1 MPCSPRQKI
10 AQAVV
15 DAGGDYIM
23 IVKENQPT
31 MHDDIA
37 TACADAALLV
47 GTSTCAAQEHRGHGR
62 LERRTL
68 TLTTAL
74 ADFLTWPGQQQVFQ
88 LVRSRTNLRTGEVS
102 WERVYGIT
110 SLSSLRADAAYVLDC
125 VRNHWII
132 EHGSHYVRDVTF
144 GEDHSQVRTGSI
156 PQVMA
161 ALRNTAIAL
170 LRSSGETTIAS
181 ACRRHAAHPRQALAL
196 LGIVRPDY

>member
-1 MPCSPRQKI
+1 V
-10 AQAVV
+10 AQAIVE
-15 DAGGDYIM
+15 AGANYVM
-23 IVKENQPT
+23 IVKNNQPALRE
-31 MHDDIA
+31 DIA
-37 TACADAALLV
+37 AAFADPVLV
-47 GTSTCAAQEHRGHGR
+47 AGTSTTTSTEHRGHGR
-62 LERRTL
+62 LERRTM
-68 TLTTAL
+68 TLSTAL

-110 SLSSLRADAAYVLDC
+110 SLSSLRADAALVLDW

-132 EHGSHYVRDVTF
+132 ENGSHSVRDVTF
-144 GEDHSQVRTGSI
+144 AEDHSQVRTGSI
-156 PQVMA
+156 PQVMV

-170 LRSSGETTIAS
+170 LFSNGETNIAR